1 MPVSSTSAVERVARV
16 LAGLKHSRNAD
27 GTEAHASD
35 SVEVEW
41 HHCIDNALAV
51 LRTLREPD
59 TDMAVIGDV
68 GIWERMI
75 AAAIGEPAEAPG
87 RTFAAARPEDQ

>member
-1 MPVSSTSAVERVARV
+1 MPVSTTSAVERVARV

-41 HHCIDNALAV
+41 SRCVDNALAV

-59 TDMAVIGDV
+59 KEMAAVGDV
-68 GIWERMI
+68 GTWERMI
-75 AAAIGEPAEAPG
+75 AAAIGEPAEAESEP
-87 RTFAAARPEDQ
+87 FATPDAEA